1 MPNPAEGPFDTDR
14 FVRALDSAR
23 AERSVSWREI
33 ARAVNVSAS
42 TITRVRQGAKP
53 DLDTFFNLCRWA
65 GLNPREFDI
74 LQADSEQETGSSLT
88 AIAAVLRSD
97 PRLDSDD
104 AELLEALLASA
115 YQRMTRP
122 E

>member
-1 MPNPAEGPFDTDR
+1 VQSSGEGPFDTER

-23 AERSVSWREI
+23 VERGVSWREI
-33 ARAVNVSAS
+33 ARAVKVSAS

-65 GLNPREFDI
+65 GLNPQEFDT
-74 LQADSEQETGSSLT
+74 LQVNADLARGSSLT